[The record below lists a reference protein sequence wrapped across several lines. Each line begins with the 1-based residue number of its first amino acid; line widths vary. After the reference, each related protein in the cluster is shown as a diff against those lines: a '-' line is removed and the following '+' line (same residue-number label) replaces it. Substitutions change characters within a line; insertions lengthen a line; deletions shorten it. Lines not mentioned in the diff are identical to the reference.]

1 MLSFNSDT
9 GDKSEGNQNC
19 DYFNLD
25 NIGHDNDH
33 YLKENTNDVCF
44 ILTDVLLKILPIASR
59 LPKER
64 KRDMAPRLS
73 GCRK

>member
-1 MLSFNSDT
+1 MKVTKTVTTSILII
-9 GDKSEGNQNC
+9 
-19 DYFNLD
+19 LD
-25 NIGHDNDH
+25 MTTEH

-44 ILTDVLLKILPIASR
+44 ILTDVLLKILPIVSR